1 VNLTRTGSGDKAALE
16 AMSCARPSLLA
27 NEGFRDL
34 LGPHASRLLFPRGD
48 AGALAERL
56 QDVLRL
62 GPDERARIGGD
73 LRGRV
78 AHGHGLDRLA
88 ERLVGLLAEE
98 AARKARRRTA

>member
-1 VNLTRTGSGDKAALE
+1 
-16 AMSCARPSLLA
+16 
-27 NEGFRDL
+27 
-34 LGPHASRLLFPRGD
+34 
-48 AGALAERL
+48 
-56 QDVLRL
+56 VLRL

-78 AHGHGLDRLA
+78 AQGHGLDRLA